1 MARTPG
7 SAQYTENISSTV
19 TPEQKQSLVAEAA
32 RRGVP
37 YAIVVRWA
45 IDKWIA
51 EEGLG
56 NNPGTED
63 AQRVSKASA

>member
-1 MARTPG
+1 MARKAG

-19 TPEQKQSLVAEAA
+19 TPEQKTDLLAEAA

-45 IDKWIA
+45 LDAWL
-51 EEGLG
+51 EE
-56 NNPGTED
+56 NTTTSTHD
-63 AQRVSKASA
+63 TVRAS